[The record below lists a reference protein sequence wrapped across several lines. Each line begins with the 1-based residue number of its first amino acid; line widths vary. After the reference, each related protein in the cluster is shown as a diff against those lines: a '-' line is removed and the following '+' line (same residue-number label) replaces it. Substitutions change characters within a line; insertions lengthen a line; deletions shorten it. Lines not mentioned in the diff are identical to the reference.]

1 MITIHLVRHGETA
14 SYGQD
19 AGLTP
24 RGERQATAYGTLL
37 ARSLSPGTRV
47 EVRYAPTERA
57 WATAEA
63 VYAAL
68 AGAGMAVD
76 GCHLESGLRNLYVLV
91 GDRELEPTQAHAL
104 LRGSAGAGADE
115 GWAVEARR
123 FWRAYEHG
131 GDAMGFWLR
140 TPLLWHEPPSSV
152 VRRLLTTCA
161 ELTRRAEGGGHLV
174 AATHSGC
181 LRALVTWAGGADPG
195 EPDNAE
201 EVRLAVDLPAARVT
215 IGYRT
220 DSWTMPLPDLG
231 AGTARRA

>member
-14 SYGQD
+14 SYGHD

-24 RGERQATAYGTLL
+24 HGERQATAYGTLL
-37 ARSLSPGTRV
+37 ARGLAAGTRV

-68 AGAGMAVD
+68 ADAGMAVD
-76 GCHLESGLRNLYVLV
+76 GCHLENGVRNLHVLV
-91 GDRELEPTQAHAL
+91 DGRELEPTQAHAL
-104 LRGSAGAGADE
+104 LRGSASGAGEGRAVE

-123 FWRAYEHG
+123 FWRAHEQG

-140 TPLLWHEPPSSV
+140 TPLLWHESPSSV
-152 VRRLLTTCA
+152 VRRLLATCA
-161 ELTRRAEGGGHLV
+161 ELTRQAAGAGHLV

-181 LRALVTWAGGADPG
+181 LRALVAWAAGADPG

-201 EVRLAVDLPAARVT
+201 EVRLAVELTAARVT

-220 DSWTMPLPDLG
+220 DSWTMPLPG
-231 AGTARRA
+231 S